1 MVCQSE
7 EAEMKIKIITLLIS
21 SIFFALPTLAEDN
34 KNYVLSVDGKDYEI
48 GLEGS
53 VVAKTKDGKDITIAL
68 KRKEFS
74 TFTKD
79 VVSFEHRS
87 DLSVATTDIERDIH
101 QYLTASALG
110 TLIIIQQYDTLN
122 PATLTEL
129 MLKQLS
135 ADDLAT
141 GYTMDKSDFSRN
153 LSDGTVMKGLRANLK
168 HKNDDVDLQVL
179 ATDSGDGGVIAM
191 TRINRD
197 MGAAEEPII
206 ERFWATLKLKKQ

>member
-1 MVCQSE
+1 
-7 EAEMKIKIITLLIS
+7 MKTKLI
-21 SIFFALPTLAEDN
+21 ALFISLMFLSHPMLAEDS
-34 KNYVLSVDGKDYEI
+34 KNYVLNVEGKDYEI
-48 GLEGS
+48 GLDGS
-53 VVAKTKDGKDITIAL
+53 VVAKTKEGTDITIGL

-110 TLIIIQQYDTLN
+110 TIIIIQQYDTLN
-122 PATLTEL
+122 PASLTEL

-141 GYTMDKSDFSRN
+141 GYTMNKSDFSRT
-153 LSDGTVMKGLRANLK
+153 LADGTVMKGLRANLK

-179 ATDSGDGGVIAM
+179 ATDSGDGGIIAM
-191 TRINRD
+191 TRINHD

-206 ERFWATLKLKKQ
+206 ERFWSTLKLKKQ

>member
-1 MVCQSE
+1 
-7 EAEMKIKIITLLIS
+7 MKTKLI
-21 SIFFALPTLAEDN
+21 ALFISLMFLSHPMLAEDS
-34 KNYVLSVDGKDYEI
+34 KNYVLNVEGKDYEI
-48 GLEGS
+48 GLDGS
-53 VVAKTKDGKDITIAL
+53 VVAKTKEGTDITIGL

-110 TLIIIQQYDTLN
+110 TLIIIRQYDTLN
-122 PATLTEL
+122 PASLTEL

-141 GYTMDKSDFSRN
+141 GYTMNKSDFSRT
-153 LSDGTVMKGLRANLK
+153 LADGTVMKGLRANLK

-179 ATDSGDGGVIAM
+179 ATDSGDGGIIAM
-191 TRINRD
+191 TRINHD

-206 ERFWATLKLKKQ
+206 ERFWSTLKLKKQ

>member
-1 MVCQSE
+1 
-7 EAEMKIKIITLLIS
+7 MKTKLI
-21 SIFFALPTLAEDN
+21 ALFISLMFLSHPMLAEDS
-34 KNYVLSVDGKDYEI
+34 KNYVLNVEGKDYEI
-48 GLEGS
+48 GLDGS
-53 VVAKTKDGKDITIAL
+53 VVAKTKEGKDITIGL

-122 PATLTEL
+122 PASLTEL

-141 GYTMDKSDFSRN
+141 GYTMNKSDFSRT
-153 LSDGTVMKGLRANLK
+153 LADGTVMKGLRANLK

-179 ATDSGDGGVIAM
+179 ATDSGDGGIIAM
-191 TRINRD
+191 TRINHD

-206 ERFWATLKLKKQ
+206 ERFWSTLKLKKQ

>member
-1 MVCQSE
+1 
-7 EAEMKIKIITLLIS
+7 MKTKLI
-21 SIFFALPTLAEDN
+21 ALFISLMFLSHPMLAEDS
-34 KNYVLSVDGKDYEI
+34 KNYVLNVEGKDYEI
-48 GLEGS
+48 GLDGS
-53 VVAKTKDGKDITIAL
+53 VVAKTKEGTDITIGL

-122 PATLTEL
+122 PASLTEL

-141 GYTMDKSDFSRN
+141 GYTMDKSDFLRT
-153 LSDGTVMKGLRANLK
+153 LADGTVMKGLRANLK

-179 ATDSGDGGVIAM
+179 ATDSGDGGIIAM
-191 TRINRD
+191 TRINHD

-206 ERFWATLKLKKQ
+206 ERFWSTLKLKKQ

>member
-1 MVCQSE
+1 
-7 EAEMKIKIITLLIS
+7 MKTKLITVLIS
-21 SIFFALPTLAEDN
+21 LILFAPQLRADDS
-34 KNYVLSVDGKDYEI
+34 KNYVLSVEGKDYEI
-48 GLEGS
+48 GLDGS
-53 VVAKTKDGKDITIAL
+53 VVAKTKEGKGITISL

-87 DLSVATTDIERDIH
+87 DLSVAATDIDRDIH

-110 TLIIIQQYDTLN
+110 TLIIIQQYDNLN

-141 GYTMDKSDFSRN
+141 GYTMDKSDFSRT
-153 LSDGTVMKGLRANLK
+153 LADGTVMKGLRANLK
-168 HKNDDVDLQVL
+168 HKNDDVDLQVV
-179 ATDSGDGGVIAM
+179 AVDSGDGGIIAM
-191 TRINRD
+191 TRLNHD

>member
-1 MVCQSE
+1 
-7 EAEMKIKIITLLIS
+7 MKTKLIT
-21 SIFFALPTLAEDN
+21 IFIFLMFLSHPALAEDS
-34 KNYVLSVDGKDYEI
+34 KNYVLSVEGKDYEI
-48 GLEGS
+48 GLDGS
-53 VVAKTKDGKDITIAL
+53 VIAKTKEGQDITIGL

-87 DLSVATTDIERDIH
+87 DLSVAATDIERDIH

-122 PATLTEL
+122 PSSLTEL

-141 GYTMDKSDFSRN
+141 GYTMDKSDFSRT
-153 LSDGTVMKGLRANLK
+153 LADGTVMKGLRANLK

-191 TRINRD
+191 TRINHD
-197 MGAAEEPII
+197 MGAAEAPII
-206 ERFWATLKLKKQ
+206 DRFWATLKLKKQ

>member
-1 MVCQSE
+1 
-7 EAEMKIKIITLLIS
+7 MKTKLITLFIPLMFLS
-21 SIFFALPTLAEDN
+21 HPTLAEDS
-34 KNYVLSVDGKDYEI
+34 KNYVLSVEGKDYEI
-48 GLEGS
+48 GLDGS
-53 VVAKTKDGKDITIAL
+53 VIAKTKEGQDITIGL
-68 KRKEFS
+68 KRKKFS

-122 PATLTEL
+122 PSSLTEL

-135 ADDLAT
+135 TDDLAT
-141 GYTMDKSDFSRN
+141 GYTMDKSDFSRT
-153 LSDGTVMKGLRANLK
+153 LADGTVMKGLRANLK
-168 HKNDDVDLQVL
+168 HKNDDVYLQVL

-191 TRINRD
+191 TRINHD
-197 MGAAEEPII
+197 MGVAEEPII

>member
-1 MVCQSE
+1 
-7 EAEMKIKIITLLIS
+7 MKTKMIALFIS
-21 SIFFALPTLAEDN
+21 FIFLSLPTLAEDS
-34 KNYVLSVDGKDYEI
+34 KNYVLNVEGKDYEI
-48 GLEGS
+48 GLDGS
-53 VVAKTKDGKDITIAL
+53 VVAKTKEGKDITIGL

-87 DLSVATTDIERDIH
+87 DLSVAATDIERDIH

-110 TLIIIQQYDTLN
+110 TLIIIQQYDTIN
-122 PATLTEL
+122 PSSLTEL

-141 GYTMDKSDFSRN
+141 GYTMDKSDFSRT
-153 LSDGTVMKGLRANLK
+153 LADGTVMKGLRASLK

-191 TRINRD
+191 TRINHD
-197 MGAAEEPII
+197 MGAAEAPII
-206 ERFWATLKLKKQ
+206 DRFWATLKLKKQ

>member
-1 MVCQSE
+1 
-7 EAEMKIKIITLLIS
+7 MKTKLM
-21 SIFFALPTLAEDN
+21 IFFISLVFLSHPVFAEDS
-34 KNYVLSVDGKDYEI
+34 KNYVLSVEGKDYEI
-48 GLEGS
+48 GLDGS
-53 VVAKTKDGKDITIAL
+53 VVAKTKEGQDITIGL

-87 DLSVATTDIERDIH
+87 DLSVAATDIERDIH

-122 PATLTEL
+122 PSSLTEL

-141 GYTMDKSDFSRN
+141 GYTMDKSDFSRT
-153 LSDGTVMKGLRANLK
+153 LADGTVMKGLRANLK

-191 TRINRD
+191 TRINHD
-197 MGAAEEPII
+197 MGAAEAPII
-206 ERFWATLKLKKQ
+206 DRFWATLKLKKQ

>member
-1 MVCQSE
+1 MVCQSKKV
-7 EAEMKIKIITLLIS
+7 EMKINLITLLIS
-21 SIFFALPTLAEDN
+21 QMLFALPALAEDS
-34 KNYVLSVDGKDYEI
+34 KNYVLSVEGTDYEI
-48 GLEGS
+48 GLDGS
-53 VVAKTKDGKDITIAL
+53 VVVKNKEGKDITIGL

-87 DLSVATTDIERDIH
+87 DLSVAATDIERDIH

-110 TLIIIQQYDTLN
+110 TLIIIQKYDTLN
-122 PATLTEL
+122 PASLTEL

-141 GYTMDKSDFSRN
+141 GYTMDKSDFSRT
-153 LSDGTVMKGLRANLK
+153 LADGTVLKGLRANLK

-179 ATDSGDGGVIAM
+179 ATDSGDDGVIAI

>member
-1 MVCQSE
+1 
-7 EAEMKIKIITLLIS
+7 MKTKLI
-21 SIFFALPTLAEDN
+21 ALFISLMFLSHPMLAEDS
-34 KNYVLSVDGKDYEI
+34 KNYVLNVEGKDYEI
-48 GLEGS
+48 GLDGS
-53 VVAKTKDGKDITIAL
+53 VVAKTKEGTDITIGL

-110 TLIIIQQYDTLN
+110 TIIIIQQYDTLN
-122 PATLTEL
+122 PASLTEL

-141 GYTMDKSDFSRN
+141 GYTMDKSDFSRT
-153 LSDGTVMKGLRANLK
+153 LADGTVMKGLRANLK

-179 ATDSGDGGVIAM
+179 ATDSGDGGIIAM
-191 TRINRD
+191 TRINHD

-206 ERFWATLKLKKQ
+206 ERFWSTLKLKKQ

>member
-1 MVCQSE
+1 
-7 EAEMKIKIITLLIS
+7 MKTKLI
-21 SIFFALPTLAEDN
+21 ALFISLMFLSHPTLAEDS
-34 KNYVLSVDGKDYEI
+34 KNYVLSVEGTDYEI
-48 GLEGS
+48 GLDGS
-53 VVAKTKDGKDITIAL
+53 VVAKTKNGKDITISL

-87 DLSVATTDIERDIH
+87 DLSVAATDIERDIH

-122 PATLTEL
+122 PSSLTEL

-141 GYTMDKSDFSRN
+141 GYTMDKSDFSRT
-153 LSDGTVMKGLRANLK
+153 LADGTVMKGLRANLK

-191 TRINRD
+191 TRINHD
-197 MGAAEEPII
+197 MGAAEAPII
-206 ERFWATLKLKKQ
+206 DRFWATLKLKKQ

>member
-1 MVCQSE
+1 
-7 EAEMKIKIITLLIS
+7 MKTKLI
-21 SIFFALPTLAEDN
+21 ALFISLMFLSHPMLAEDS
-34 KNYVLSVDGKDYEI
+34 KNYVLSVEGKDYEI
-48 GLEGS
+48 GLDGS
-53 VVAKTKDGKDITIAL
+53 VVAKTKEGTDITIGL

-122 PATLTEL
+122 PASLTEL

-141 GYTMDKSDFSRN
+141 GYTMNKSDFSRT
-153 LSDGTVMKGLRANLK
+153 LADGTVMKGLRANLK

-179 ATDSGDGGVIAM
+179 ATDSGDGGIIAM
-191 TRINRD
+191 TRINHD

-206 ERFWATLKLKKQ
+206 ERFWSTLKLKKQ

>member
-1 MVCQSE
+1 
-7 EAEMKIKIITLLIS
+7 MKTKLI
-21 SIFFALPTLAEDN
+21 ALFISLMFLSHPMLAEDS
-34 KNYVLSVDGKDYEI
+34 KNYVLNVEGKDYEI
-48 GLEGS
+48 GLDGS
-53 VVAKTKDGKDITIAL
+53 VVAKTKEGTDITIGL

-122 PATLTEL
+122 PASLTEL

-141 GYTMDKSDFSRN
+141 GYTMDKSDFSRT
-153 LSDGTVMKGLRANLK
+153 LADGTVMKGLRANLK

-179 ATDSGDGGVIAM
+179 ATDSGDGGIIAM
-191 TRINRD
+191 TRINHD

-206 ERFWATLKLKKQ
+206 ERFWSTLKLKKQ

>member
-1 MVCQSE
+1 
-7 EAEMKIKIITLLIS
+7 MKTKLITLLVSLILFTQPVLS
-21 SIFFALPTLAEDN
+21 EDS
-34 KNYVLSVDGKDYEI
+34 KNYVLSVEGKNYEI
-48 GLEGS
+48 GLDGS
-53 VVAKTKDGKDITIAL
+53 VVAKTTDGKNITVSL

-79 VVSFEHRS
+79 VVTFEHRS
-87 DLSVATTDIERDIH
+87 DLSVAATDIDRDIH

-110 TLIIIQQYDTLN
+110 TLIIIQQYDTIN
-122 PATLTEL
+122 PGSLTEL

-141 GYTMDKSDFSRN
+141 GYTMDKSDFSRT

-168 HKNDDVDLQVL
+168 RKNDDVDLQVL

-191 TRINRD
+191 TRINHD

>member
-1 MVCQSE
+1 MMRE
-7 EAEMKIKIITLLIS
+7 TNEAEMKTKLITVLIS
-21 SIFFALPTLAEDN
+21 LILFAPQLRADDS
-34 KNYVLSVDGKDYEI
+34 KNYVLSVEGKDYEI
-48 GLEGS
+48 GLDGS
-53 VVAKTKDGKDITIAL
+53 VVAKTKEGKGITISL

-87 DLSVATTDIERDIH
+87 DLSVAATDIDRDIH

-110 TLIIIQQYDTLN
+110 TLIIIQQYDNLN

-141 GYTMDKSDFSRN
+141 GYTMDKSDFSRT
-153 LSDGTVMKGLRANLK
+153 LADGTVMKGLRANLK
-168 HKNDDVDLQVL
+168 HKNDDVDLQVV
-179 ATDSGDGGVIAM
+179 AVDSGDGGIIAM
-191 TRINRD
+191 TRLNHD

>member
-1 MVCQSE
+1 
-7 EAEMKIKIITLLIS
+7 MKIKLIILFLS
-21 SIFFALPTLAEDN
+21 LMFAAHPTLAEDN
-34 KNYVLSVDGKDYEI
+34 KNYVLSVEGKDYEI
-48 GLEGS
+48 GLDGS
-53 VVAKTKDGKDITIAL
+53 VIAKTKEGQDITIGL

-87 DLSVATTDIERDIH
+87 DLSVAATDIERDIH

-122 PATLTEL
+122 PSSLTEL

-141 GYTMDKSDFSRN
+141 GYTMDKSDFSRT
-153 LSDGTVMKGLRANLK
+153 LADGTVMKGLRANLK

-179 ATDSGDGGVIAM
+179 ATDSGEGGVIAM
-191 TRINRD
+191 TRINHD
-197 MGAAEEPII
+197 MGAAEAPII
-206 ERFWATLKLKKQ
+206 DRFWATLKLKKQ

>member
-1 MVCQSE
+1 MVSRSR
-7 EAEMKIKIITLLIS
+7 EAKMKPKLITLLT
-21 SIFFALPTLAEDN
+21 FLVLFAHSALAEDS
-34 KNYVLSVDGKDYEI
+34 KNYVLSIDGKDYEI
-48 GLEGS
+48 GLDGS
-53 VVAKTKDGKDITIAL
+53 VVAKTKNGKNITIRL
-68 KRKEFS
+68 KRKAFS

-87 DLSVATTDIERDIH
+87 DLSVAATDIDRDIH

-141 GYTMDKSDFSRN
+141 GYTMDKSDFSRT
-153 LSDGTVMKGLRANLK
+153 LADGTVMKGLRANLK
-168 HKNDDVDLQVL
+168 KKNDDVDLQVL

-197 MGAAEEPII
+197 MGAAEAPII

>member
-1 MVCQSE
+1 
-7 EAEMKIKIITLLIS
+7 MKTKLIALFIS
-21 SIFFALPTLAEDN
+21 LMFLSLPTLAEDS
-34 KNYVLSVDGKDYEI
+34 KNYVLNVEGKDYEI
-48 GLEGS
+48 GLDGS
-53 VVAKTKDGKDITIAL
+53 VVAKTKEGKDITIGL

-122 PATLTEL
+122 PASLTEL

-141 GYTMDKSDFSRN
+141 GYTMNKSDFSRT
-153 LSDGTVMKGLRANLK
+153 LADGTVMKGLRANLK

-179 ATDSGDGGVIAM
+179 ATDSGDGGIIAM
-191 TRINRD
+191 TRINHD

-206 ERFWATLKLKKQ
+206 ERFWSTLKLKKQ

>member
-1 MVCQSE
+1 
-7 EAEMKIKIITLLIS
+7 MKTKLITLFIPLMFLS
-21 SIFFALPTLAEDN
+21 HPTLAEDS
-34 KNYVLSVDGKDYEI
+34 KNYLLSVEGKDYEI

-53 VVAKTKDGKDITIAL
+53 VIAKTKEGQDITIGL

-87 DLSVATTDIERDIH
+87 DLSVAATDIERDIH

-110 TLIIIQQYDTLN
+110 TLIIIQQYDTIN
-122 PATLTEL
+122 PSSLTEL

-141 GYTMDKSDFSRN
+141 GYTMDKSDFSRT
-153 LSDGTVMKGLRANLK
+153 LADGTVMKGLRASLK

-191 TRINRD
+191 TRINHD
-197 MGAAEEPII
+197 MGAAEAPII
-206 ERFWATLKLKKQ
+206 DRFWATLKLKKQ

>member
-1 MVCQSE
+1 MMRE
-7 EAEMKIKIITLLIS
+7 TNEAEMKTKLITVLVSLMLFTHPVLS
-21 SIFFALPTLAEDN
+21 DDS
-34 KNYVLSVDGKDYEI
+34 KNYVLSVEGKDYEI
-48 GLEGS
+48 NLDGS
-53 VVAKTKDGKDITIAL
+53 VVAKTKEGKDITIGL

-79 VVSFEHRS
+79 GVSFEHRS
-87 DLSVATTDIERDIH
+87 DLSVAATDIEKDIH

-110 TLIIIQQYDTLN
+110 TLIIIQQYDNLN

-141 GYTMDKSDFSRN
+141 GYTMDKSDFSRT
-153 LSDGTVMKGLRANLK
+153 LADGTVMKGLRANLK
-168 HKNDDVDLQVL
+168 HKNDDVDLQVV
-179 ATDSGDGGVIAM
+179 AVDSGDGGIIAM
-191 TRINRD
+191 TRLNHD

>member
-1 MVCQSE
+1 
-7 EAEMKIKIITLLIS
+7 MKTKLIILFIS
-21 SIFFALPTLAEDN
+21 LMFLSHPTLAEDS
-34 KNYVLSVDGKDYEI
+34 KNYVLSVEGTDYEI
-48 GLEGS
+48 GLDGS
-53 VVAKTKDGKDITIAL
+53 VVAKTKEGKDITIGL

-87 DLSVATTDIERDIH
+87 DLSVAATDIERDIH

-122 PATLTEL
+122 PSSLTEL

-141 GYTMDKSDFSRN
+141 GYTMDKSDFSRT
-153 LSDGTVMKGLRANLK
+153 LADGTVMKGLRANLK

-191 TRINRD
+191 TRINHD
-197 MGAAEEPII
+197 MGAAEAPII
-206 ERFWATLKLKKQ
+206 DRFWATLKLKKQ

>member
-1 MVCQSE
+1 
-7 EAEMKIKIITLLIS
+7 MKTKLITIFIFLLFLS
-21 SIFFALPTLAEDN
+21 HPALAEDS
-34 KNYVLSVDGKDYEI
+34 KNYVLSVEGTDYEI
-48 GLEGS
+48 GLDGS
-53 VVAKTKDGKDITIAL
+53 VVAKTKEGQDITIGL

-87 DLSVATTDIERDIH
+87 DLSVAATDIERDIH

-122 PATLTEL
+122 PSSLTEL

-141 GYTMDKSDFSRN
+141 GYTIDKSDFSRT
-153 LSDGTVMKGLRANLK
+153 LADGTVMKGLRASLK

-179 ATDSGDGGVIAM
+179 ATDSGDGGIIAM
-191 TRINRD
+191 TRINHD
-197 MGAAEEPII
+197 MGAAEAPII

>member
-1 MVCQSE
+1 MMRE
-7 EAEMKIKIITLLIS
+7 TNEAEMKTKLITVLVSLMLFTHPVLS
-21 SIFFALPTLAEDN
+21 DDG
-34 KNYVLSVDGKDYEI
+34 KNYVLSVEGKDYEI
-48 GLEGS
+48 NLDGS
-53 VVAKTKDGKDITIAL
+53 VVAKTKEGKDITIGL

-79 VVSFEHRS
+79 GVSFEHRS
-87 DLSVATTDIERDIH
+87 DLSVAATDIEKDIH

-110 TLIIIQQYDTLN
+110 TLIIIQQYDNLN

-141 GYTMDKSDFSRN
+141 GYTMDKSDFSRT
-153 LSDGTVMKGLRANLK
+153 LADGTVMKGLRANLK
-168 HKNDDVDLQVL
+168 HKNDDVDLQVV
-179 ATDSGDGGVIAM
+179 AVDSGDGGIIAM
-191 TRINRD
+191 TRLNHD

>member
-1 MVCQSE
+1 
-7 EAEMKIKIITLLIS
+7 MKKKLITLFIS
-21 SIFFALPTLAEDN
+21 LTLFAHQPRAEDS
-34 KNYVLSVDGKDYEI
+34 KNYVLSVEGKDYEI
-48 GLEGS
+48 GLDDP
-53 VVAKTKDGKDITIAL
+53 VVAKTEDGKDITISL

-87 DLSVATTDIERDIH
+87 DLSVAATDIERDIH

-122 PATLTEL
+122 PSSLTEL

-141 GYTMDKSDFSRN
+141 GYTMDKSDFSRT
-153 LSDGTVMKGLRANLK
+153 LADGTVMKGLRANLK

-197 MGAAEEPII
+197 MGSAEAPII
-206 ERFWATLKLKKQ
+206 ERFWTTLKLKKQ

>member
-1 MVCQSE
+1 
-7 EAEMKIKIITLLIS
+7 MKTKLI
-21 SIFFALPTLAEDN
+21 ALFISLMFLSHPMLAEDS
-34 KNYVLSVDGKDYEI
+34 KNYVLSVEGKDYEI
-48 GLEGS
+48 GLDGS
-53 VVAKTKDGKDITIAL
+53 VVAKTKEGTDITIGL

-122 PATLTEL
+122 PASLTEL

-141 GYTMDKSDFSRN
+141 GYTMNKSDFSRT
-153 LSDGTVMKGLRANLK
+153 LADGTVMKGLRANLK

-179 ATDSGDGGVIAM
+179 ATDSGDGGIIAM
-191 TRINRD
+191 TGINHD

-206 ERFWATLKLKKQ
+206 ERFWSTLKLKKQ

>member
-1 MVCQSE
+1 
-7 EAEMKIKIITLLIS
+7 MKTKLIT
-21 SIFFALPTLAEDN
+21 IFIFLMYLSHPVLAEDS
-34 KNYVLSVDGKDYEI
+34 KNFVLSVEGKDYEI
-48 GLEGS
+48 GLDGS
-53 VVAKTKDGKDITIAL
+53 VIAKTKEGQDITIGL

-87 DLSVATTDIERDIH
+87 DLSVAATDIERDIH

-122 PATLTEL
+122 PSSLTEL

-141 GYTMDKSDFSRN
+141 GYTMDKSDFSRT
-153 LSDGTVMKGLRANLK
+153 LADGTVMKGLRANLK

-191 TRINRD
+191 TRINHD
-197 MGAAEEPII
+197 MGAAEAPII
-206 ERFWATLKLKKQ
+206 DRFWATLKLKKQ

>member
-1 MVCQSE
+1 
-7 EAEMKIKIITLLIS
+7 MKTKLITLLVSLILFTQPVLS
-21 SIFFALPTLAEDN
+21 EDS
-34 KNYVLSVDGKDYEI
+34 KNYVLSVEGKNYEI
-48 GLEGS
+48 GLDGS
-53 VVAKTKDGKDITIAL
+53 VVAKTTDDKNITVSL

-79 VVSFEHRS
+79 VVTFEHRS
-87 DLSVATTDIERDIH
+87 DLSVAATDINRDIH

-110 TLIIIQQYDTLN
+110 TLIIIQQYDTIN
-122 PATLTEL
+122 PGSLTEL

-141 GYTMDKSDFSRN
+141 GYTMDKSDFSRT

-168 HKNDDVDLQVL
+168 RKNDDVDLQVL

-191 TRINRD
+191 TRINHD

>member
-1 MVCQSE
+1 MMRE
-7 EAEMKIKIITLLIS
+7 TNEAEMKTKLITVLIS
-21 SIFFALPTLAEDN
+21 LILFAPQLRADDS
-34 KNYVLSVDGKDYEI
+34 KNYVLSVEGKDYEI
-48 GLEGS
+48 GLDGS
-53 VVAKTKDGKDITIAL
+53 VVAKTKEGKGITISL

-87 DLSVATTDIERDIH
+87 DLSVAATDIDRDIH

-110 TLIIIQQYDTLN
+110 TLIIIQQYDNLN

-141 GYTMDKSDFSRN
+141 GYTMDKSDFSRT
-153 LSDGTVMKGLRANLK
+153 LADGTVMKGLRANLK
-168 HKNDDVDLQVL
+168 HKNDDVDLQVV
-179 ATDSGDGGVIAM
+179 AVDSGDGGIIAM
-191 TRINRD
+191 TRLNHD
-197 MGAAEEPII
+197 MGADEEPII

>member
-1 MVCQSE
+1 
-7 EAEMKIKIITLLIS
+7 MKTKLITLLVSLILFTQPVLS
-21 SIFFALPTLAEDN
+21 EDS
-34 KNYVLSVDGKDYEI
+34 KNYVLSVEGKNYEI
-48 GLEGS
+48 GLDGS
-53 VVAKTKDGKDITIAL
+53 VVAKTTDDKNITVSL

-79 VVSFEHRS
+79 VVTFEHRS
-87 DLSVATTDIERDIH
+87 DLSVAATDIDRDIH

-110 TLIIIQQYDTLN
+110 TLIIIQQYDTIN
-122 PATLTEL
+122 PGSLTEL

-141 GYTMDKSDFSRN
+141 GYTMDKSDFSRT

-168 HKNDDVDLQVL
+168 RKNDDVDLQVL

-191 TRINRD
+191 TRINHD